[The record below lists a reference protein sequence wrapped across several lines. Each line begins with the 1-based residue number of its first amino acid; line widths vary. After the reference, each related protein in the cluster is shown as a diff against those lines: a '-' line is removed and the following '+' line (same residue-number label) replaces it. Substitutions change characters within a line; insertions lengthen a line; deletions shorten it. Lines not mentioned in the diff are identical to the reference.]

1 MSQRLAEVG
10 ARVATADQLGSVVNA
25 MRAMAGAR
33 ALQARSRLPAIRAYA
48 LTTRLA
54 MAQAQ
59 GLLIESEDNPAP
71 PSGSRPLL
79 VVLGAE
85 QGFAGSFPR
94 QALDV
99 VAQDRNGSDLY
110 VMGGRSAAL
119 AMEQGW
125 QLAWH
130 GSLPTGVHGLTVA
143 AAELADAIYKRI
155 AQDDG
160 APVEVSHPVFET
172 GAGLCWQRRKL
183 LPLDTGSLEDTAH
196 ARSASPPITHLPA
209 PVLLARLTEEYFYA
223 SLCEALVETFA
234 AENEARV
241 EAMASAHLG
250 IDKRRD
256 SLRTEERLTR
266 QDEITAEVL
275 ELASATGRK

>member
-48 LTTRLA
+48 LTMRLA

-59 GLLIESEDNPAP
+59 GLLPDDDGSPAP
-71 PSGSRPLL
+71 PSGSRPVR

-85 QGFAGSFPR
+85 QGFAGSFPQ

-99 VAQDRNGSDLY
+99 VAQDRNDSDLY

-119 AMEQGW
+119 ALEQGW

-143 AAELADAIYKRI
+143 AATLADVIYRRI
-155 AQDDG
+155 AQDEG
-160 APVEVSHPVFET
+160 VPVEISHPVFET
-172 GAGLCWQRRKL
+172 GAGLRWLRRKL
-183 LPLDTGSLEDTAH
+183 LPLDTGSLEDTAR
-196 ARSASPPITHLPA
+196 AASPPITHLPA

-241 EAMASAHLG
+241 EALAAAHLG
-250 IDKRRD
+250 IDRRRD

-275 ELASATGRK
+275 ELASAIGRK